1 MLDRGIKTWHTAQ
14 TIDSRYLGIRTKE
27 MTDMDKIEAWLEDIC
42 CEGKLEPASSD
53 ASFRRYYRLNDGIQ
67 SSIIMDASLQKESVE
82 PFVDIAFRLRD
93 VKVKVP
99 KILVQNREEGFLMLE
114 DMGSRHLLETIDA
127 GNFVHFYDK
136 AIDTIVRMQGAGTE
150 GLPQYDASFLR
161 AEMELMQ
168 EWYLEKYLGKTLS
181 EEEQESLDKILNN
194 ITNEVLAQPQGYFVH
209 RDFHSRNLML
219 SPHDEIIVIDFQDAR
234 VGAVTYDLVSLL
246 RDCYVSFDPQ
256 TIEQLALSFRDKKG
270 LDVDDETFIRWFDF
284 MGLQRHIKVLG
295 IFSRLALR
303 DGKEGYLKDI
313 PLTLKYVLDVA
324 GKYEE
329 TKGLVD
335 ILSQK

>member
-1 MLDRGIKTWHTAQ
+1 
-14 TIDSRYLGIRTKE
+14 
-27 MTDMDKIEAWLEDIC
+27 
-42 CEGKLEPASSD
+42 
-53 ASFRRYYRLNDGIQ
+53 
-67 SSIIMDASLQKESVE
+67 
-82 PFVDIAFRLRD
+82 
-93 VKVKVP
+93 
-99 KILVQNREEGFLMLE
+99 MLE
-114 DMGSRHLLETIDA
+114 DMGSRHLLETIDKN
-127 GNFVHFYDK
+127 NFMLFYDK

-150 GLPQYDASFLR
+150 GLSPYDAAFLR
-161 AEMELMQ
+161 TEMELMQ

-181 EEEQESLDKILNN
+181 EKDQETLDKILNN

-209 RDFHSRNLML
+209 RDFHSRNIML

-246 RDCYVSFDPQ
+246 RDCYVSFDPRK
-256 TIEQLALSFRDKKG
+256 IEQLALSFRDKRG
-270 LDVDDETFIRWFDF
+270 LDVDDATFIRWFDF

-303 DGKEGYLKDI
+303 DRKEGYLKDI

>member
-1 MLDRGIKTWHTAQ
+1 
-14 TIDSRYLGIRTKE
+14 
-27 MTDMDKIEAWLEDIC
+27 MTDMEKIEVWLEDIC

-93 VKVKVP
+93 VKVKIP

-114 DMGSRHLLETIDA
+114 DMGSRHLLETIDES
-127 GNFVHFYDK
+127 NFVYFYDK
-136 AIDTIVRMQGAGTE
+136 AIDTIIRMQGAQTE
-150 GLPQYDASFLR
+150 GLPEYDAAFLR

-168 EWYLEKYLGKTLS
+168 EWYLERYLGKTLN
-181 EEEQESLDKILNN
+181 EKEQETLDKILNN
-194 ITNEVLAQPQGYFVH
+194 ITNGVLAQPQGYFVH
-209 RDFHSRNLML
+209 RDFHSRNIML
-219 SPHDEIIVIDFQDAR
+219 SPHDDLIVIDFQDAR

-246 RDCYVSFDPQ
+246 RDCYVSFDPRK
-256 TIEQLALSFRDKKG
+256 IEQLALSFRDKRG
-270 LDVDDETFIRWFDF
+270 LDVDDATFMRWFDF

-324 GKYEE
+324 SRYEE

-335 ILSQK
+335 ILS

>member
-1 MLDRGIKTWHTAQ
+1 
-14 TIDSRYLGIRTKE
+14 
-27 MTDMDKIEAWLEDIC
+27 MTDMEKIEAWLEDIC
-42 CEGKLEPASSD
+42 CEGKLVPASSD

-67 SSIIMDASLQKESVE
+67 SSIIMDASLQKESIE

-93 VKVKVP
+93 VKVKIP
-99 KILVQNREEGFLMLE
+99 KVLVQNREEGFLMLE
-114 DMGSRHLLETIDA
+114 DMGSRHLLETIDKN
-127 GNFVHFYDK
+127 NFMLFYDK

-150 GLPQYDASFLR
+150 GLSPYDAAFLR
-161 AEMELMQ
+161 TEMELMQ

-181 EEEQESLDKILNN
+181 EKDQETLDKILNN

-209 RDFHSRNLML
+209 RDFHSRNIML

-246 RDCYVSFDPQ
+246 RDCYVSFDPRK
-256 TIEQLALSFRDKKG
+256 IEQLALSFRDKRG
-270 LDVDDETFIRWFDF
+270 LDVDDATFIRWFDF

-303 DGKEGYLKDI
+303 DRKEGYLKDI

>member
-1 MLDRGIKTWHTAQ
+1 
-14 TIDSRYLGIRTKE
+14 
-27 MTDMDKIEAWLEDIC
+27 MTDMEKIEAWLEDIC
-42 CEGKLEPASSD
+42 CEGKLVPASSD

-67 SSIIMDASLQKESVE
+67 SSIIMDASLQKESIE

-93 VKVKVP
+93 VKVKIP

-114 DMGSRHLLETIDA
+114 DMGSRHLLETIDKN
-127 GNFVHFYDK
+127 NFMLFYDK

-150 GLPQYDASFLR
+150 GLSPYDAAFLR
-161 AEMELMQ
+161 TEMVLMQ

-181 EEEQESLDKILNN
+181 EKDQETLDKILNN

-209 RDFHSRNLML
+209 RDFHSRNIML

-246 RDCYVSFDPQ
+246 RDCYVSFDPRK
-256 TIEQLALSFRDKKG
+256 IEQLALSFRDKRG
-270 LDVDDETFIRWFDF
+270 LDVDDATFIRWFDF

>member
-1 MLDRGIKTWHTAQ
+1 M
-14 TIDSRYLGIRTKE
+14 KE
-27 MTDMDKIEAWLEDIC
+27 MTDMDRIETWLEDIC
-42 CEGKLEPASSD
+42 CEGRLEPASSD

-67 SSIIMDASLQKESVE
+67 SSIIMDASLQKESIE

-114 DMGSRHLLETIDA
+114 DMGSRHLLETINES
-127 GNFVHFYDK
+127 NFLHFYDK
-136 AIDTIVRMQGAGTE
+136 AIDTIVRMQGAETQ
-150 GLPQYDASFLR
+150 GLPQYDAAFLH

-181 EEEQESLDKILNN
+181 EEEQETLDRILNN
-194 ITNEVLAQPQGYFVH
+194 ITNGVLAQPQGYFVH

-246 RDCYVSFDPQ
+246 RDCYVSFDPRK
-256 TIEQLALSFRDKKG
+256 IEQLALSFRDKRG
-270 LDVDDETFIRWFDF
+270 LDVDDATFIRWFDF

-324 GKYEE
+324 NKYEE
-329 TKGLVD
+329 TKELVD
-335 ILSQK
+335 ILS

>member
-1 MLDRGIKTWHTAQ
+1 MN
-14 TIDSRYLGIRTKE
+14 
-27 MTDMDKIEAWLEDIC
+27 DMEKIEAWLEDIC
-42 CEGKLEPASSD
+42 CKGKLEPASSD

-99 KILVQNREEGFLMLE
+99 KILVQNHEEGFLMLE
-114 DMGSRHLLETIDA
+114 DMGSRHLLETIDES
-127 GNFVHFYDK
+127 NFVHFYDK
-136 AIDTIVRMQGAGTE
+136 AIDTIVRMQGTGTE

-209 RDFHSRNLML
+209 RDFHSRNIML

-246 RDCYVSFDPQ
+246 RDCYIYFDPQ
-256 TIEQLALSFRDKKG
+256 TIEKCR
-270 LDVDDETFIRWFDF
+270 
-284 MGLQRHIKVLG
+284 
-295 IFSRLALR
+295 
-303 DGKEGYLKDI
+303 
-313 PLTLKYVLDVA
+313 
-324 GKYEE
+324 
-329 TKGLVD
+329 
-335 ILSQK
+335 

>member
-1 MLDRGIKTWHTAQ
+1 M
-14 TIDSRYLGIRTKE
+14 E
-27 MTDMDKIEAWLEDIC
+27 KIEAWLEDIY

-53 ASFRRYYRLNDGIQ
+53 ASFRKYYRLNDGIQ
-67 SSIIMDASLQKESVE
+67 SSVIMDASLQKESIE

-93 VKVKVP
+93 AKVTVP

-114 DMGSRHLLETIDA
+114 DMGSRHLLETIDER
-127 GNFVHFYDK
+127 NFVHFYDK
-136 AIDTIVRMQGAGTE
+136 AIDTIVKMQGAVTE
-150 GLPQYDASFLR
+150 ALPAYDEGFLR
-161 AEMELMQ
+161 AEMDLMQ
-168 EWYLEKYLGKTLS
+168 EWYLEKYLGKSLS
-181 EEEQESLDKILNN
+181 EEEQQTLDEILNN
-194 ITNEVLAQPQGYFVH
+194 ITQGVLAQPQGYFVH
-209 RDFHSRNLML
+209 RDFHSRNIML
-219 SPHDEIIVIDFQDAR
+219 NPHDEIVVIDFQDAR

-256 TIEQLALSFRDKKG
+256 KIEALALSFRDKRG
-270 LDVDDETFIRWFDF
+270 LDVDNATFIRWFDF

-295 IFSRLALR
+295 IFSRLYLR

-335 ILSQK
+335 ILT

>member
-1 MLDRGIKTWHTAQ
+1 M
-14 TIDSRYLGIRTKE
+14 E
-27 MTDMDKIEAWLEDIC
+27 KIEAWLEDIC
-42 CEGKLEPASSD
+42 CEGKLVPASSD

-67 SSIIMDASLQKESVE
+67 SSIIMDASLQKESIE

-93 VKVKVP
+93 VKVKIP

-114 DMGSRHLLETIDA
+114 DMGSRHLLETIDKN
-127 GNFVHFYDK
+127 NFMLFYDK

-150 GLPQYDASFLR
+150 GLSPYDAAFLR
-161 AEMELMQ
+161 TEMVLMQ

-181 EEEQESLDKILNN
+181 EKDQETLDKILNN

-209 RDFHSRNLML
+209 RDFHSRNIML

-246 RDCYVSFDPQ
+246 RDCYVSFDPRK
-256 TIEQLALSFRDKKG
+256 IEQLALSFRDKRG
-270 LDVDDETFIRWFDF
+270 LDVDDATFIRWFDF

-303 DGKEGYLKDI
+303 DRKEGYLKDI

-324 GKYEE
+324 NKYEE
-329 TKGLVD
+329 TKELVD
-335 ILSQK
+335 ILS

>member
-1 MLDRGIKTWHTAQ
+1 
-14 TIDSRYLGIRTKE
+14 
-27 MTDMDKIEAWLEDIC
+27 MTDMEKIEAWLEDIC
-42 CEGKLEPASSD
+42 CEGKLVPASSD

-67 SSIIMDASLQKESVE
+67 SSIIMDASLQKESIE

-93 VKVKVP
+93 VKVKIP

-114 DMGSRHLLETIDA
+114 DMGSRHLLETIDKN
-127 GNFVHFYDK
+127 NFMLFYDK

-150 GLPQYDASFLR
+150 GLSPYDAAFLR
-161 AEMELMQ
+161 TEMVLMQ

-181 EEEQESLDKILNN
+181 EKDQETLDKILNN

-209 RDFHSRNLML
+209 RDFHSRNIML

-246 RDCYVSFDPQ
+246 RDCYVSFDPRK
-256 TIEQLALSFRDKKG
+256 IEQLALSFRDKRG
-270 LDVDDETFIRWFDF
+270 LDVDDATFIRWFDF

-303 DGKEGYLKDI
+303 DRKEGYLKDI

-324 GKYEE
+324 NKYEE
-329 TKGLVD
+329 TKELVD
-335 ILSQK
+335 ILS

>member
-1 MLDRGIKTWHTAQ
+1 M
-14 TIDSRYLGIRTKE
+14 E
-27 MTDMDKIEAWLEDIC
+27 KIEAWLEDIY

-53 ASFRRYYRLNDGIQ
+53 ASFRKYYRLNDGIQ
-67 SSIIMDASLQKESVE
+67 SSIIMDASLQKESIE

-93 VKVKVP
+93 AKVTVP

-114 DMGSRHLLETIDA
+114 DMGSRHLLETIDER
-127 GNFVHFYDK
+127 NFVHFYDK
-136 AIDTIVRMQGAGTE
+136 AIDTIVKMQGAVTE
-150 GLPQYDASFLR
+150 ALPAYDEGFLR
-161 AEMELMQ
+161 AEMDLMQ
-168 EWYLEKYLGKTLS
+168 EWYLEKYLGKSLS
-181 EEEQESLDKILNN
+181 EEEQQTLDEILNN
-194 ITNEVLAQPQGYFVH
+194 ITQEVLAQPQGYFVH
-209 RDFHSRNLML
+209 RDFHSRNIML
-219 SPHDEIIVIDFQDAR
+219 NPHDEIVVIDFQDAR

-256 TIEQLALSFRDKKG
+256 KIEALALSFRDKRG
-270 LDVDDETFIRWFDF
+270 LDVDNATFIRWFDF

-295 IFSRLALR
+295 IFSRLYLR

-335 ILSQK
+335 ILT

>member
-1 MLDRGIKTWHTAQ
+1 M
-14 TIDSRYLGIRTKE
+14 E
-27 MTDMDKIEAWLEDIC
+27 KIEAWLEDIY

-53 ASFRRYYRLNDGIQ
+53 ASFRKYYRLNDGIQ
-67 SSIIMDASLQKESVE
+67 SSIIMDSSLQKESIE

-93 VKVKVP
+93 AKVTVP

-114 DMGSRHLLETIDA
+114 DMGNKHLLETIDES
-127 GNFVHFYDK
+127 NFVHFYDK
-136 AIDTIVRMQGAGTE
+136 AIDTIIKMQGAVTE
-150 GLPQYDASFLR
+150 ELPEYDEGFLR
-161 AEMELMQ
+161 AEMDLMQ

-181 EEEQESLDKILNN
+181 EEEQETLDEILNS
-194 ITNEVLAQPQGYFVH
+194 IIQEVLAQPQGYFVH
-209 RDFHSRNLML
+209 RDFHSRNIML
-219 SPHDEIIVIDFQDAR
+219 NPHDEIVVIDFQDAR

-246 RDCYVSFDPQ
+246 RDCYVSFDPEK
-256 TIEQLALSFRDKKG
+256 IEKLALSFRDKRG
-270 LDVDDETFIRWFDF
+270 LKVDDETFIRWFDF

-295 IFSRLALR
+295 IFSRLYLR

-335 ILSQK
+335 ILT

>member
-1 MLDRGIKTWHTAQ
+1 M
-14 TIDSRYLGIRTKE
+14 E
-27 MTDMDKIEAWLEDIC
+27 KIEAWLEDIC
-42 CEGKLEPASSD
+42 CEGKLVPASSD

-67 SSIIMDASLQKESVE
+67 SSIIMDASLQKESIE

-93 VKVKVP
+93 VKVKIP

-114 DMGSRHLLETIDA
+114 DMGSRHLLETIDKN
-127 GNFVHFYDK
+127 NFMLFYDK

-150 GLPQYDASFLR
+150 GLSPYDAAFLR
-161 AEMELMQ
+161 TEMVLMQ

-181 EEEQESLDKILNN
+181 EKDQETLDKILNN

-209 RDFHSRNLML
+209 RDFHSRNIML

-246 RDCYVSFDPQ
+246 RDCYVSFDPRK
-256 TIEQLALSFRDKKG
+256 IEQLALSFRDKRG
-270 LDVDDETFIRWFDF
+270 LDVDDATFIRWFDF

>member
-1 MLDRGIKTWHTAQ
+1 M
-14 TIDSRYLGIRTKE
+14 E
-27 MTDMDKIEAWLEDIC
+27 KIEAWLEDIC
-42 CEGKLEPASSD
+42 CEGRLEPASSD

-127 GNFVHFYDK
+127 GNFLHFYDK
-136 AIDTIVRMQGAGTE
+136 AIDTIVRMQGAVTE

-246 RDCYVSFDPQ
+246 RDCYVSFDPRK
-256 TIEQLALSFRDKKG
+256 IEQLALSFRDKRG
-270 LDVDDETFIRWFDF
+270 LDVDDATFIRWFDF

-335 ILSQK
+335 ILTQK

>member
-1 MLDRGIKTWHTAQ
+1 M
-14 TIDSRYLGIRTKE
+14 E
-27 MTDMDKIEAWLEDIC
+27 KIEAWLEDIY

-53 ASFRRYYRLNDGIQ
+53 ASFRKYYRLNDGIQ
-67 SSIIMDASLQKESVE
+67 SSIIMDASLQKESIE

-93 VKVKVP
+93 AKVTVP

-114 DMGSRHLLETIDA
+114 DMGSRHLLETIDER
-127 GNFVHFYDK
+127 NFVHFYDK
-136 AIDTIVRMQGAGTE
+136 AIDTIVKMQNAVTE
-150 GLPQYDASFLR
+150 ALPEYDAAFLR
-161 AEMELMQ
+161 TEMDLMQ
-168 EWYLEKYLGKTLS
+168 EWYLEKYLGKSLS
-181 EEEQESLDKILNN
+181 EEEQQTLDEILNN
-194 ITNEVLAQPQGYFVH
+194 ITQGVLAQPQGYFVH
-209 RDFHSRNLML
+209 RDFHSRNIML
-219 SPHDEIIVIDFQDAR
+219 NPHDEIVVIDFQDAR

-256 TIEQLALSFRDKKG
+256 KIEALALSFRDKRG
-270 LDVDDETFIRWFDF
+270 LDVDNATFIRWFDF

-295 IFSRLALR
+295 IFSRLYLR

-335 ILSQK
+335 ILQR